1 MLRWLWDNKGS
12 LLLSFV
18 LAVTVWV
25 ASVVAQD
32 PTVEREMDEPIPI
45 SYTPPSDGLLVVG
58 DPPTEVRLTI
68 KAPESVWQEISPET
82 ITVEVDLAGLQAGVH
97 SLELN
102 PSYSLKPLRIVSV
115 DPETTLVKLE
125 PELSLV
131 LPVTVRMI
139 GDPAITYDAEDPVV
153 NPEEA
158 TVVGPTSLVTDIVEL
173 RADVNVAGTSQDI
186 EQTISLVAIDENDET
201 VEGVEITP
209 DPVTVSIPIV
219 QSNRFRLLSVIPDL
233 VGSPAAGYRTIAF
246 TVIPNEILVT
256 TSDPSAFDSLA
267 GFLETETIDISGATE
282 TVDQIVLLD
291 LPPEITPAT
300 DQTVRVIVTIVP
312 IETSKTFDL
321 PVEVQNLAPGLAAI
335 PSPERVT
342 LLLEGPLTI
351 LDELQPEDVRV
362 VLNLVGFDVGLYEDI
377 SPEVIIAS
385 EEITFEIFPSTVGV
399 EIIVAPP
406 TTPTPAP

>member
-18 LAVTVWV
+18 LAITVWV

-32 PTVEREMDEPIPI
+32 PTVERVMEEAVPITY
-45 SYTPPSDGLLVVG
+45 SSPSDGLLIVG
-58 DPPTEVRLTI
+58 NPPTEAKVTI
-68 KAPESVWQEISPET
+68 RAPESVWQEISPET
-82 ITVEVDLAGLQAGVH
+82 ITIDVDLTGLQAGVH
-97 SLELN
+97 NLELN
-102 PSYSLKPLRIVSV
+102 PLYSLKPLQIVSV
-115 DPETTLVKLE
+115 EPEAAIVKLE
-125 PELSLV
+125 PLLSKV

-139 GDPAITYDAEDPVV
+139 GDPAITYDAEEPLVT
-153 NPEEA
+153 PEEA
-158 TVVGPTSLVTDIVEL
+158 TVVGPTSSVTDIVEL
-173 RADVNVAGTSQDI
+173 RAEVNVAGASQDI
-186 EQTISLVAIDENDET
+186 EQNISLVAIDENQEV

-209 DPVTVSIPIV
+209 DPITVKIPVV
-219 QSNRFRLLSVIPDL
+219 QSNRFRLLSVIPEL
-233 VGSPAAGYRTIAF
+233 FGSPAAGYRTIAF

-256 TSDPSAFDSLA
+256 TSDPSAFDTLA
-267 GFLETETIDISGATE
+267 GFLKTEVIDISGATE

-291 LPPEITPAT
+291 LPEDITPAT

-335 PSPERVT
+335 PSPDSVT
-342 LLLEGPLTI
+342 LILEGPLTI
-351 LDELQPEDVRV
+351 LDELQPEDIRV
-362 VLNLVGFDVGLYEDI
+362 VLNLVGFDVGVWEDI

-385 EEITFEIFPSTVGV
+385 EEITYEIFPSTIEV

-406 TTPTPAP
+406 TTPTPAS